1 MTRAFSSE
9 AGTGSR
15 EENAS
20 RQGPGAPFRF
30 NRNGKGSRG
39 LWILAVLLSHWRRHP
54 MQLATL
60 LIGLI
65 AATALWSGVQAL
77 NQQARNAYD
86 RAAATFGGS
95 RTATLVGNDSA
106 TFPQKLFVD
115 LRRAGWPVSPMLEG
129 RVQIDGRSYR
139 LLGVEP
145 VTLPAEVGNAPAVG
159 KASLQSFV
167 TPPGEMLV
175 APETLRDLDLT
186 EGVRPQA
193 NGMSLPPLRVQP
205 ELAPGVLVVDI
216 GIAQEILKMPDQV
229 SRLLVGKFTMPHAAL
244 QSVTGDKLKLVEP
257 NAETDLERLT
267 DSFHLNLTAFG
278 LLSFFV
284 GLFIVNSAIGLAFEQ
299 RLPMLRTLRACG
311 VSARMLNTV
320 LVVELVSLALAAGL
334 IGLICGYFIAA
345 ALLPDVAASLRGLYG
360 AQIPGQ
366 LSLKPVWWLAGIAI
380 SILGALAAAAASL
393 TKAIRMPVLASAQPQ
408 AWRQAQRRW
417 LMLQSAA
424 AIAVFAVA
432 GGLIWFGDSLLA
444 GFAVLAALMLGAALI
459 LPMIL
464 EIALSLGER
473 SARRPVGIWFWADSR
488 QQLSGLS
495 LALMAL
501 LLALAVNVG
510 VGTMVESFSRT
521 FLVWLD
527 GRLAAD
533 VYINAA
539 SDTQAA
545 KIKAWL
551 RDRPEVEAILPG
563 GRADTQ
569 FGGAPIE
576 VLGLPD
582 HATYRDN
589 WPLLESTAN
598 AWIRLRPG
606 DACLVSEQLSRRM
619 KLAIGDRISVPA
631 PGGDWPLE
639 IVGVYADYGNPKGQI
654 ALNFAALTRHFP
666 QIPMTRIGLRVAPG
680 KIAPLIAALQQTF
693 GLDDRNVADQATM
706 KAESKRIFN
715 RTFSV
720 TAALNAFTLGVAG
733 VALLTSLLT
742 LANSRLPQ
750 LAPLWAIGL
759 TRRRLAALELLKT
772 MAVALI
778 TALFAL
784 PLGLLV
790 AWCLLAIVNVKAFG
804 WRLPFHVFP
813 LQLIE
818 LLAVA
823 LAAALCAAA
832 LPVARLARMQ
842 PASLIRIF
850 VNER

>member
-1 MTRAFSSE
+1 MKRA
-9 AGTGSR
+9 
-15 EENAS
+15 
-20 RQGPGAPFRF
+20 
-30 NRNGKGSRG
+30 
-39 LWILAVLLSHWRRHP
+39 LWTLAVLLSHWRRHP

-65 AATALWSGVQAL
+65 SATALWSGVQAL

-86 RAAATFGGS
+86 RAAATFGGT
-95 RTATLVGNDSA
+95 RTATLLPLNA
-106 TFPQKLFVD
+106 TSVPQRLFVD
-115 LRRAGWPVSPMLEG
+115 LRRAGWPVSPVVEG
-129 RVQIDGRSYR
+129 RVQIGGRSFR
-139 LLGVEP
+139 LLGIEP
-145 VTLPAEVGNAPAVG
+145 VTLPAEVGSAPAIG
-159 KASLQSFV
+159 RADLQSFV

-175 APETLRDLDLT
+175 APETLAELKLA
-186 EGVRPQA
+186 EGARPSS
-193 NGMSLPPLRVQP
+193 NGGILLPPLRVQP
-205 ELAPGVLVVDI
+205 QLVPGVLVVDI
-216 GIAQEILKMPDQV
+216 GIAQQILKMPGQV
-229 SRLLVGKFTMPHAAL
+229 SRLLVGTSRARHAPLETVA
-244 QSVTGDKLKLVEP
+244 GDRLRLVEP

-311 VSARMLNTV
+311 VSAWMLNSV
-320 LVVELVSLALAAGL
+320 LVIELVTLALAAGL
-334 IGLICGYFIAA
+334 VGLVCGYFIAA

-366 LSLKPVWWLAGIAI
+366 LTLKAEWWLAGIAI

-393 TKAIRMPVLASAQPQ
+393 AKAVRMPVLVSAQPQ
-408 AWRQAQRRW
+408 AWQQAQRHW
-417 LMLQSAA
+417 LTFQSAA
-424 AIAVFAVA
+424 ALAVFAAA
-432 GGLIWFGDSLLA
+432 GGLLWFGDSLIS

-459 LPMIL
+459 LPMVL
-464 EIALSLGER
+464 EIVLSFGQR
-473 SARRPVGIWFWADSR
+473 SARGPVSIWFWADSR

-510 VGTMVESFSRT
+510 VSTMVESFNRT

-533 VYINAA
+533 VYVNAA
-539 SDTQAA
+539 NDAQATE
-545 KIKAWL
+545 IKAWL
-551 RDRPEVEAILPG
+551 RERGEVAAILPG
-563 GRADTQ
+563 GRAETQ
-569 FGGAPIE
+569 LAGMPIE

-582 HATYRDN
+582 QATIRDN
-589 WPLLESTAN
+589 WPLLDSSAN
-598 AWIRLRPG
+598 AWMRLRPG
-606 DACLVSEQLSRRM
+606 DTCFVSEQLSRRL
-619 KLAIGDRISVPA
+619 KLAIGDRIEVPA
-631 PGGDWPLE
+631 PGGAWPLE
-639 IVGVYADYGNPKGQI
+639 IVGIYADYGNPKGQI
-654 ALNFAALTRHFP
+654 AVNFAALTRRFP
-666 QIPMTRIGLRVAPG
+666 DTPLTRFGLRVLPSAVP
-680 KIAPLIAALQQTF
+680 ALIAALQEKF

-706 KAESKRIFN
+706 KADSKKIFN

-720 TAALNAFTLGVAG
+720 TTALNAFTLGVAG
-733 VALLTSLLT
+733 IALLTSLLT

-759 TRRRLAALELLKT
+759 TRQRLAGIELLKT
-772 MAVALI
+772 MSVALI

-818 LLAVA
+818 LLGVA
-823 LAAALCAAA
+823 LAAALCAAL
-832 LPVARLARMQ
+832 LPVVRLARMQ